1 MIIDSFEIQIVK
13 YLTDHNKDLYICI
26 MFATVPTCTKTAS
39 VCNAQFTEAA
49 LSYCFRHFLHIS
61 VLKHEQK
68 LCFETVGQKQDGLL
82 NSTNWVQE
90 KSNFS
95 IIAAVSTERLNV
107 N

>member
-1 MIIDSFEIQIVK
+1 
-13 YLTDHNKDLYICI
+13 

-39 VCNAQFTEAA
+39 VCNAQFTDIKIFEAA
-49 LSYCFRHFLHIS
+49 LSYCFRYFLHIS
-61 VLKHEQK
+61 GLKHEQK

-82 NSTNWVQE
+82 NSTDWVQE